1 MKKTYALLTALS
13 LWAVGLF
20 AQAPAGYMEKG
31 ALLQDF
37 STGFEKTVEDED
49 WGTTTTEFCTP
60 YGWIFQKGTPSKS
73 YKIVKTE
80 PVNGKYLAGESYF
93 LQTAQ
98 TTPTML
104 ITPLVSGSVT
114 FYIKPSSIT
123 EYAITNCLATN
134 QSWVKIYGGSLNAEG
149 TIDWNY
155 GEPLFTEVFTAVP
168 EGADSNG
175 WVQRSFSV
183 TDYKFLGIQMSYAG
197 FDELTAE
204 NYYMPI
210 KKVLKPLSITSDF
223 TDDNPLYGDAEGN
236 ATWIGKVTVKNEG
249 DEIIEANTAKLTLES
264 SATYAVTTT
273 MTEFV
278 IPETLAPNDE
288 KTFDLSVPVQAKD
301 PTKDARTTIVLT
313 SNINSVDNTK
323 LKAASAWFTI
333 KTQTPK
339 LVVKNANG
347 NNVTSYETSLGLL
360 TAPAFTTFTLD
371 SKGGSAVV
379 LKSITSAMTNL
390 SFTIGEDAVVFPLE
404 IAAGESKVLTMHFGN
419 TGGNAG
425 TLTFTYGNI
434 FNETTY
440 TVESKSVSVV
450 VADPALYL
458 EDFAAT
464 LPQGWINETGS
475 NWSIKDT
482 GGKTPN
488 YYMDNGTNSDNTKY
502 LISPKLHFEEGQTL
516 SIMVLGKSAS
526 SHLKVL
532 TSTDRNQWTE
542 VAKKDSW
549 SQTKFSFDAS
559 KCEML
564 IVNMP
569 VGDCYVAFESGYT
582 SIDYI
587 LGGKQVDVEDD
598 FYTLISGKD
607 NGMVNYQY
615 ELAVS
620 MQNLT
625 ENNYEDKA
633 IVLELI
639 SGDKVVATDTLGAIA
654 GLASDIKD
662 TLRFTPHVAGETAL
676 SLNVKKGDVVL
687 ATLTK
692 QVTIAEE
699 IVISSVTTGEQSTTS
714 KNVPFR
720 TNYNNSKSEF
730 IYTTS
735 KIGLPAGT
743 NLTSI
748 TFNYYN
754 TDKDVTGN
762 VKIWLQNTADEAV
775 VGTFTDVTT
784 MTCVFEQDN
793 YVFAKEGFSSAC
805 VEKTFTFTT
814 PFEYQG
820 GNLRVVMCSEQ
831 QSNYGQSGW
840 GIETVENS
848 TLYKYN
854 DNYASYLKASAT
866 PCSDLPVAKL
876 GFAKEI
882 PTISGEVILADGS
895 KAGAGKKIEAKSGEV
910 IYSTTTTEE
919 GTYSIVIMQ
928 NDLTYELYLEG
939 KKVAEDIVLNE
950 TTLVNNTVVVNII
963 EPGVGSDYDQISVDR
978 IAVHKVFDGKTI
990 YIQRGEHLYNLNGQV
1005 IK

>member
-1 MKKTYALLTALS
+1 MKKTYALLTVLS

-60 YGWIFQKGTPSKS
+60 YGWTFQKGTPSKS
-73 YKIVKTE
+73 YKIAKNN
-80 PVNGKYLAGESYF
+80 PVNGKYLAGDAYF

-104 ITPLVSGSVT
+104 ITPLVNGLVT
-114 FYIKPSSIT
+114 FYIKPSSIS
-123 EYAITNCLATN
+123 EYAITNRLATN

-183 TDYKFLGIQMSYAG
+183 SDYKFLGIQMSYAG

-249 DEIIEANTAKLTLES
+249 DESIEANTAKLTLKS
-264 SATYAVTTT
+264 SATYAITTT

-313 SNINSVDNTK
+313 SNINSVDNTE

-333 KTQTPK
+333 KTRTPN

-360 TAPAFTTFTLD
+360 TAPASTTFTLD

-434 FNETTY
+434 FDETTY
-440 TVESKSVSVV
+440 TVESKSVSAV

-458 EDFAAT
+458 EDFAAN

-516 SIMVLGKSAS
+516 SIMVLGKSSS
-526 SHLKVL
+526 SHLTVL
-532 TSTDRNQWTE
+532 TSADRNQWTE

-549 SQTKFSFDAS
+549 SQTKSSFDAS

-587 LGGKQVDVEDD
+587 LGGKKVDVEDD

-620 MQNLT
+620 IQNLM

-633 IVLELI
+633 IALELI
-639 SGDKVVATDTLGAIA
+639 SGDKVVATDTLNAIA
-654 GLASDIKD
+654 ALANDIKD
-662 TLRFTPHVAGETAL
+662 TLRFTPHVAGKTTL

-699 IVISSVTTGEQSTTS
+699 IVISSVTTGEQSTT
-714 KNVPFR
+714 NQYVPFR
-720 TNYNNSKSEF
+720 TNYCNSKSEF

-754 TDKDVTGN
+754 ISKDITGN
-762 VKIWLQNTADEAV
+762 VKIWLQNTADEV
-775 VGTFTDVTT
+775 VVDTFTDVTT

-820 GNLRVVMCSEQ
+820 GNLRVVLCSEQ
-831 QSNYGQSGW
+831 QPNYGTSGW
-840 GIETVENS
+840 GAETVANS
-848 TLYKYN
+848 ALYKCK
-854 DNYASYLKASAT
+854 DNYTSYLTEGAT
-866 PCSDLPVAKL
+866 KSSNLPVAKL

-882 PTISGEVILADGS
+882 PTISGEVTLADGS
-895 KAGAGKKIEAKSGEV
+895 KAGPGKKIEAKSGEV

-928 NDLTYELYLEG
+928 SDLTYELYLEG

-950 TTLVNNTVVVNII
+950 TTLVDNTVVVNII
-963 EPGVGSDYDQISVDR
+963 EPGVGTDYDQISVDR
-978 IAVHKVFDGKTI
+978 IAVRKVFNGETI